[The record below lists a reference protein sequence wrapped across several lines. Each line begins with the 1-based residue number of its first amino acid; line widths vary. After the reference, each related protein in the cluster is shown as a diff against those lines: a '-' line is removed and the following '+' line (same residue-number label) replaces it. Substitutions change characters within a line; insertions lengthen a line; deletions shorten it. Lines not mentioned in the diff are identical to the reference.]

1 MKPVTVSV
9 DVAQPREAVYE
20 FLAVLANHESFTR
33 PMLVDYRCSGPERGV
48 GAKARV
54 TTVVGRIRS
63 TADITVIEDVPPV
76 RNVEENVSAK
86 GKRRATGTYE
96 LVPSSGG
103 GTRVSF
109 TYAWQRAPLGDRIA
123 APLVRAMMRRGLQQT
138 LERLAQQLAPS
149 PGARSTD
156 AA

>member
-1 MKPVTVSV
+1 MKPVTVTV
-9 DVAQPREAVYE
+9 DVPQPREAVYE

-48 GAKARV
+48 GSKVRV
-54 TTVVGRIRS
+54 TAVMGRVRS
-63 TADITVIEDVPPV
+63 TADITVIEDVPSA
-76 RNVEENVSAK
+76 RTVEENVSAN

-96 LVPSSGG
+96 LEPAPGG

-109 TYAWQRAPLGDRIA
+109 TYAWQRAPFGDRIA
-123 APLVRAMMRRGLQQT
+123 APLVRAMMRRGLRQT
-138 LERLAQQLAPS
+138 LDRLAQQLAPS
-149 PGARSTD
+149 AGARSTD